1 MLATKMKHA
10 RAVCAR
16 CFAPFAKYVV
26 CVQTWLRTLSKASR
40 MLDSLI
46 GFTLNDFG
54 QFFDQGAQLKTAF
67 EKGNGE
73 RFEEFSM
80 FLTTFS

>member
-1 MLATKMKHA
+1 MRVLFMRDVSCLSRKTLC
-10 RAVCAR
+10 VC
-16 CFAPFAKYVV
+16 V
-26 CVQTWLRTLSKASR
+26 CVQTWLRTLSKAAR

-46 GFTLNDFG
+46 DFTLYDFG
-54 QFFDQGAQLKTAF
+54 EFFDQGAKLQTAF
-67 EKGNGE
+67 KKGNGE